1 MGEKYIPAIDGLSI
15 EEQAGMEASQRKL
28 SERKFDRFKA
38 GMEEVKERGYYD
50 EADIQVVKNLR
61 RDTEE
66 TTDRLEEII
75 RYLEGV
81 YIGREKT
88 NKELKDIEDYFNV
101 NKERRANL
109 IKLSKE
115 ATDIVEVNRNKDKE
129 DREK

>member
-1 MGEKYIPAIDGLSI
+1 MGEKYIPAIDWLSI